1 MIFDLLE
8 HFDSDYINTYLSNI
22 FLDSDNIV
30 KFLDGFVSQWIGSR
44 IEYEVHGD
52 YQKYLSNERISEAIN
67 EQRFT
72 GKLFSQSEKV
82 QNSCAAYILTTLG
95 KADNDGRV
103 AQASVNELLSSWR
116 EREDQYKI
124 LNSFT
129 ILIRKQI

>member
-8 HFDSDYINTYLSNI
+8 YFDSDYINTYLSNI

-44 IEYEVHGD
+44 IEYKVHGD

-72 GKLFSQSEKV
+72 GKMFSQSEKV
-82 QNSCAAYILTTLG
+82 QIL
-95 KADNDGRV
+95 V
-103 AQASVNELLSSWR
+103 QHISSR
-116 EREDQYKI
+116 P
-124 LNSFT
+124 
-129 ILIRKQI
+129 